1 MEKDINVIECKK
13 NEKGNYYISS
23 SPLERIGCAVIYI
36 FLLLI
41 LIAFVS
47 DIFSN
52 SHQDEKV
59 TLFLAMLPVGFL
71 AFTTYTFFFYKLE
84 LGDML
89 IVREKF
95 SLKTI
100 KS

>member
-1 MEKDINVIECKK
+1 MEKDNNVIECKK

-23 SPLERIGCAVIYI
+23 SPLERIGCAVICI

-41 LIAFVS
+41 LIAFGS
-47 DIFSN
+47 DILSN
-52 SHQDEKV
+52 SYQDEKI
-59 TLFLAMLPVGFL
+59 TLFLAMPPVGFL

-89 IVREKF
+89 VVREKF